1 MHNIKDI
8 RKDIDNFKNTIKNR
22 NVDVDFDQILNLD
35 EENRKLIQEK
45 EKLEM
50 EKKSISKSK
59 DETLFEKSKE
69 ISNKI
74 DDLSK
79 NQKNVKDQLDQI
91 LSNIPNLPL
100 NDVPV
105 GKDENSNKEVVKSG
119 KIKEMSFKPKS
130 HYEIGEKLNM
140 LDFDLATKTTGS
152 RFVFVKDK
160 LASLERAISNFMID
174 THVNN
179 NGYTE
184 ISPPLMATDN
194 TMFGTGQLPKFE
206 NDQFEIKFDD
216 KNDRKFLIP
225 TAEVILTNMVKNQIL
240 NLKSLPMRL
249 VASTPCFRKEAGSY
263 GKDTKGMI
271 RQHQFY
277 KVELVSIVENNK
289 CIEELERMT
298 NCATKILDDLQLPY
312 RKIILSTG
320 DMGFSAEKTYDIEV
334 WLPSEN
340 KYREISSCSS
350 CGTFQAKRMKARYKN
365 NNNENEFVGTL
376 NGRLVASTPCFRKEA
391 GSYGKDTKGMIRQHQ
406 FYKVELVSIVEN
418 NKCIEELERMT
429 NCATKILDDLQ
440 LPYRKI
446 ILSTGDMGFSAEK
459 TYDIEVWLPSENK
472 YREISSCSSCGTF
485 QAKRMKA
492 RYKNNNNENE
502 FVGTLNGSGL
512 AVGRTLIAILE
523 NYQTEDGS
531 IIIPEKL
538 RPYMNNMEKIGIN

>member
-8 RKDIDNFKNTIKNR
+8 KKDIDNFKNTIKNR

-119 KIKEMSFKPKS
+119 EIKEMSFKPKS
-130 HYEIGEKLNM
+130 HYEIGEKMNM

-365 NNNENEFVGTL
+365 N
-376 NGRLVASTPCFRKEA
+376 K
-391 GSYGKDTKGMIRQHQ
+391 
-406 FYKVELVSIVEN
+406 
-418 NKCIEELERMT
+418 
-429 NCATKILDDLQ
+429 
-440 LPYRKI
+440 
-446 ILSTGDMGFSAEK
+446 
-459 TYDIEVWLPSENK
+459 
-472 YREISSCSSCGTF
+472 
-485 QAKRMKA
+485 
-492 RYKNNNNENE
+492 NENE

-531 IIIPEKL
+531 ITIPEKL